1 MSRFHDPDGKRF
13 GVPTWP
19 WGLAPQHLR
28 TRRQLAR
35 EGKSP
40 GGEYEAQVLRARGG
54 SRGPL
59 KAHLYDA
66 NRRCRHEFRPRR
78 SWRHCSWRGGRALRW
93 PRNGEGWTRRRCAS
107 SSRRPAPTSPR
118 GRSQPQIAAGKGANP
133 MNHKKKGVDRYTAL
147 ERRHRAQIVGGLRDR
162 ACPTG
167 RSASSWVFRWLRS
180 SRAWVRLPGCVSRG

>member
-1 MSRFHDPDGKRF
+1 MSKFHDGKRF

-40 GGEYEAQVLRARGG
+40 SGEYEAQVLRAWGG

-66 NRRCRHEFRPRR
+66 DSAVPKRVSTEAQLEALQLARWQRSVNACERRGIDATEMREFILQA
-78 SWRHCSWRGGRALRW
+78 RADIAA
-93 PRNGEGWTRRRCAS
+93 RRR
-107 SSRRPAPTSPR
+107 
-118 GRSQPQIAAGKGANP
+118 
-133 MNHKKKGVDRYTAL
+133 
-147 ERRHRAQIVGGLRDR
+147 
-162 ACPTG
+162 PTG
-167 RSASSWVFRWLRS
+167 RSREGWERS
-180 SRAWVRLPGCVSRG
+180 R